1 MTAFVALAA
10 LLAAL
15 AAAVLTRPLWWRSR
29 ADRTDGMVAPEVARL
44 QTQLR
49 QLKALH
55 DDGALGLDAFEQA
68 RQPLEQQL
76 AQHLSSAAPAAGG
89 VAASPPSR
97 GLAAALSIGV
107 VTVAT
112 AGYAWLGSP
121 AALQPQAI
129 DSAEAPSGAA
139 HSVTREQIEAMVAS
153 LAERMKQRPDD
164 AEGWAMLGRSHAV
177 LGQHDAAVPAFKRA
191 VELQG
196 DDPTLLADY
205 ADALAVV
212 NGRSLVGEPAKLIER
227 ALALD
232 PRHLKS
238 LSLAGTLAFDRQ
250 DYAGA
255 VRHWEQMLAISPDS
269 ELTRQIQSGI
279 DEARLRLAGAPSAPQ
294 NPSPAAADKPGATT
308 PSQPAP
314 PAAQARPSAPAP
326 VPPGGAAPTAAAT
339 VSGRVTLS
347 ARLAAQAAPGDT
359 LFVFARPAEGPRM
372 PLAILRKQVRDLPLT
387 FTLDDSMA
395 MSPAARLSSASRV
408 VIGARISKSGNAI
421 AEPGDLQGF
430 SAPVAPGAS
439 GLTIEIGEAVGR

>member
-29 ADRTDGMVAPEVARL
+29 ADRTEGAVAPEVARL

-76 AQHLSSAAPAAGG
+76 AQLLSSAAPAAGG
-89 VAASPPSR
+89 LAASPSR
-97 GLAAALSIGV
+97 GLAAALSVSV

-139 HSVTREQIEAMVAS
+139 HSVTREQIEAMVAA

-212 NGRSLVGEPAKLIER
+212 NGRTLVGEPAKLIER

-294 NPSPAAADKPGATT
+294 TPSPAVADKPGATT
-308 PSQPAP
+308 PPLPAP
-314 PAAQARPSAPAP
+314 PATQARSSAQVP
-326 VPPGGAAPTAAAT
+326 VPPGGKEPSAAAT

>member
-15 AAAVLTRPLWWRSR
+15 AAAVLTRPLWWRS
-29 ADRTDGMVAPEVARL
+29 RTDGMVAPEVARL

-89 VAASPPSR
+89 VAASPSR
-97 GLAAALSIGV
+97 GLAAALSVGV

-139 HSVTREQIEAMVAS
+139 HSVTREQIEAMVAA

-212 NGRSLVGEPAKLIER
+212 NGRTLVGEPAKLIER

-294 NPSPAAADKPGATT
+294 NPSPVAADKPGATT